1 MEQTYITPFKYGVIL
16 EKPVE
21 KPTEIMF
28 EGTSRIID
36 SQTIRFTSLKQLTT
50 IEVEE
55 KFKGTLG
62 IDKYFGEFKM

>member
-1 MEQTYITPFKYGVIL
+1 MEQTYITLFKYGIIL

-28 EGTSRIID
+28 EGMSRTID
-36 SQTIRFTSLKQLTT
+36 SQTIRFTSLKQLTA

-55 KFKGTLG
+55 KFNGTLG